1 MPAAENFLKQDI
13 FRFRNSLTLT
23 IAFTGLLI
31 FPASIGSAQSFCQN
45 VPAPNVEYAQG
56 SANVEQ
62 NKTVSGQSRVCLPA
76 PQGVAATQLTLKN
89 AALGPNGVVQVFP
102 AGQSTVSSHAVV
114 LSFSDSVIAAGSGDF
129 VSGYALPFQLTGKLR
144 VNIFETTIGSGRSMT
159 FQPFNGTSI
168 LASEVYFA
176 ASNALTYDD
185 LTITGATKVGFG
197 AAYGVRLQTS
207 ASDFSLTNSSIS
219 STDLIEIYAGT
230 TVTLDAGTSLN
241 SFSMDVSGTL
251 AGSGT
256 YNGLQFSLKNGGG
269 LAPGASIGTLTL
281 NSDLQFDT
289 GSKVISEVDP
299 ANGQNADLVT
309 AAGNVTGINN
319 TTFQIEAAR
328 SGLSAQ
334 DYVAGGTYR
343 VLDGASVDGDAPTIA
358 AGASLPALSNVVVA
372 NTPTA
377 DGYVDIEF
385 QALPVVA
392 LAQATHAPQ
401 SQSAQNIVSN
411 VATTA
416 NTNSTSTLQNG
427 SQIGAAVNNLTGS
440 QLSQFSL
447 VHAEPYSSNLTVGL
461 ERQNLL
467 SNTVM
472 DHAVGAG
479 EFTGN
484 LGCGDLAN
492 TSGKN
497 AKRGWGD
504 VRYVSGSVEGDSN
517 LGSFGYNISQFVV
530 GMDIAGDCN
539 GGFGVFMAGGDANL
553 DEHDEVD
560 QTFSNSTASIG
571 LYGHRILENDL
582 QITGSL
588 GLGLGKSETTRVMPS
603 TIGQFTGGT
612 ATADFD
618 THEAFAGFRV
628 HRSYEPTKSRNFF
641 LSPSIGVTYLYTKMD
656 QVQETGTGD
665 FIYQIDSADA
675 ESLIF
680 SPGIDLTWPL
690 ASARNMP
697 SAISASFRY
706 EYDALADKNGAHEVT
721 ATSPIFGTTTQVGQ
735 NRGAHG
741 ARLGVSYS
749 RQIGKNSFAGVSYD
763 AAWNSNATEHRL
775 AANVTL
781 NW

>member
-1 MPAAENFLKQDI
+1 MHDF
-13 FRFRNSLTLT
+13 FGFRNSLALT
-23 IAFTGLLI
+23 VAFTGLLI
-31 FPASIGSAQSFCQN
+31 LPTSIASAQSFCQN

-56 SANVEQ
+56 SINVEQ
-62 NKTVSGQSRVCLPA
+62 NQTTNGQSRVCLPA
-76 PQGVAATQLTLKN
+76 PQGVPTTALTLKN
-89 AALGPNGVVQVFP
+89 ATLGANGVVQIFA
-102 AGQSTVSSHAVV
+102 AGQSNVSSHAAV
-114 LSFSDSVIAAGSGDF
+114 LTFANSAIAAGSGDF
-129 VSGYALPFQLTGKLR
+129 VSSVAVPLQSTGKVR
-144 VNIFETTIGSGRSMT
+144 VNIFDTSIGSGRSMT
-159 FQPFNGTSI
+159 FEPFNGTTV

-176 ASNALTYDD
+176 ASTALTYDD
-185 LTITGATKVGFG
+185 LTISGATKVGFG
-197 AAYGVRLQTS
+197 ALNGTRQQVF

-219 STDLIEIYAGT
+219 STDLVEIYAGT
-230 TVTLDAGTSLN
+230 TVTIDAGTSLN
-241 SFSMDVSGTL
+241 AYDMDVAGTL

-256 YNGLQFSLKNGGG
+256 YNGLQFSLKNSGV

-281 NSDLQFDT
+281 NSDLQFDA
-289 GSKVISEVDP
+289 GSKIISEVDP
-299 ANGQNADLVT
+299 AASQNADLVT
-309 AAGNVTGINN
+309 AAGNVMGIND

-328 SGLSAQ
+328 SGLTAQ

-377 DGYVDIEF
+377 NGYVDIEF

-401 SQSAQNIVSN
+401 SQSAQNVVSN

-427 SQIGAAVNNLTGS
+427 SQIGTAVNKLTGS

-497 AKRGWGD
+497 ARRGWGD
-504 VRYVSGSVEGDSN
+504 VRYVSGSVDGDSN
-517 LGSFGYNISQFVV
+517 LGSFDYNISQFIV
-530 GMDIAGDCN
+530 GVDVAGDCN
-539 GGFGVFMAGGDANL
+539 SGIGVFMAGGDADM
-553 DEHDEVD
+553 DEHDEVN
-560 QTFSNSTASIG
+560 QTFSNSTVSIG

-588 GLGLGKSETTRVMPS
+588 GVGLGKSETTRVMPS

-628 HRSYEPTKSRNFF
+628 HRSYAPTNTRNFF

-749 RQIGKNSFAGVSYD
+749 RQIGKNSFAGISYD